1 MKKTGENKIESI
13 GTFLIVQWLGL
24 RAFTAGAWVQSLVG
38 ELRKIPGM
46 CCVVKKKKSLMARI
60 HRRTLPETLMTQITM
75 MAMTKNVQTTA
86 QLHSFHTI
94 AK

>member
-46 CCVVKKKKSLMARI
+46 CSVEKKKNLKWQEYTEELYQR
-60 HRRTLPETLMTQITM
+60 H
-75 MAMTKNVQTTA
+75 
-86 QLHSFHTI
+86 
-94 AK
+94 

>member
-1 MKKTGENKIESI
+1 MPFVHCSVCTILHSSTMKKTGENKIESI

-46 CCVVKKKKSLMARI
+46 CSVEKKKKNLKWQEYTEELYQR
-60 HRRTLPETLMTQITM
+60 H
-75 MAMTKNVQTTA
+75 
-86 QLHSFHTI
+86 
-94 AK
+94 